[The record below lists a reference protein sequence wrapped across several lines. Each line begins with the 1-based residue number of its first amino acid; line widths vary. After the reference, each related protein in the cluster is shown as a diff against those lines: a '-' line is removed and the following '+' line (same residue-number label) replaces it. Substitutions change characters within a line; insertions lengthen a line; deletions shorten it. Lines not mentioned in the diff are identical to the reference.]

1 MRYFWSN
8 KATTIP
14 GVVAGIANIL
24 PLFGIPIPPGIV
36 DGITV
41 LAVVVIGLFAK
52 QQNVTGGSKQQ

>member
-24 PLFGIPIPPGIV
+24 PLFGVPVPPGIV

-41 LAVVVIGLFAK
+41 VAVVLIGLFAK
-52 QQNVTGGSKQQ
+52 QQNVTGGTKQQ

>member
-14 GVVAGIANIL
+14 GVVAGIANVL

-52 QQNVTGGSKQQ
+52 QQSVTGGSKQQ